1 MVEQASNNKLTSVN
15 GQGTEKKEGFFAKI
29 TKQLDRDMKE
39 GRKEEAA
46 GLKIGSN
53 SNKKANGKKSEP
65 AKLSASKEK
74 KQLPAATSKEKKQL
88 SAATKQESKQLS
100 AAKAPSKKTTT
111 KQTSIKSKKTKTNK
125 SVTYTGV
132 TNDGR
137 PAWVRAMDNTK
148 KQEEA
153 VEAVEVK
160 TDNTFAG
167 QYLMPTHSNF
177 RRNPGPSLNMYK
189 DMARQVKFPR
199 IGKIVKKG

>member
-1 MVEQASNNKLTSVN
+1 MVEQASDNKLTNVN

-74 KQLPAATSKEKKQL
+74 KQLPAAT
-88 SAATKQESKQLS
+88 KQESKQLP
-100 AAKAPSKKTTT
+100 ATKAPGKNTTT

-137 PAWVRAMDNTK
+137 PAWVKAMDNTK

-153 VEAVEVK
+153 VEAK

-167 QYLMPTHSNF
+167 QYLMPTPSNF
-177 RRNPGPSLNMYK
+177 RRDPGPSLNMYK

>member
-1 MVEQASNNKLTSVN
+1 MVEQASNNKLTNVN
-15 GQGTEKKEGFFAKI
+15 GQQRTEKKEGFFAKI

-74 KQLPAATSKEKKQL
+74 KQLPAATSKEKKEL

-100 AAKAPSKKTTT
+100 ATKAPGKNTTT

-137 PAWVRAMDNTK
+137 PAWVKAMDNTK

-153 VEAVEVK
+153 VEAK

-167 QYLMPTHSNF
+167 QYLMPTPSNF
-177 RRNPGPSLNMYK
+177 RRDPGPSLNMYK